1 MNRSVPRRRSNR
13 VPIIAVAAVFALVGA
28 GLFAMTSVSN
38 ATERDRA
45 RCGPR
50 VEGQENP
57 SGDEVEATR
66 QNGRIVRNHWGDGQ
80 ERPDECKS
88 AEEQESDARAGEDEN
103 KDDQQ
108 ADQNDNDG
116 RDEDGD
122 GQDQDKDQNQDQNQD
137 QNADDNNKDQNN
149 EDEDAKDEDKDEV
162 EKIDEGDIIA
172 QNCDDDSDL
181 EPHDG
186 FQNGNRCVDTEMGEV
201 GNEDRNPS
209 LLITDFPEQVQKDE
223 PFQIRVST
231 RNLIRDRFLA
241 AGQGGYYVEMSKLNE
256 QGLVRGHFH
265 TACRILN
272 NDDEAPD
279 PQPAPAFFVATE
291 DGGGSGQP
299 DEIVIEV
306 PGLPDEGTFQCA
318 SWAGDGSHRLPMM
331 QRANQT
337 PAFDAVRIRVE

>member
-1 MNRSVPRRRSNR
+1 M
-13 VPIIAVAAVFALVGA
+13 
-28 GLFAMTSVSN
+28 FAMTSVSN
-38 ATERDRA
+38 ASEWGEEA
-45 RCGPR
+45 NCGPR

-57 SGDEVEATR
+57 WGDEVEATR
-66 QNGRIVRNHWGDGQ
+66 QNGRVVRNHWGDGQ

-88 AEEQESDARAGEDEN
+88 QEEQVSDGREGEDEDN
-103 KDDQQ
+103 QDNEQ

-122 GQDQDKDQNQDQNQD
+122 GQDQDQNQD
-137 QNADDNNKDQNN
+137 ADN
-149 EDEDAKDEDKDEV
+149 EDEKDQQDEV

-172 QNCDDDSDL
+172 QNCDDDSEL

-279 PQPAPAFFVATE
+279 PKPAPAFFVATE
-291 DGGGSGQP
+291 DGGGSDQP

-337 PAFDAVRIRVE
+337 PAFDAVRIKVQ